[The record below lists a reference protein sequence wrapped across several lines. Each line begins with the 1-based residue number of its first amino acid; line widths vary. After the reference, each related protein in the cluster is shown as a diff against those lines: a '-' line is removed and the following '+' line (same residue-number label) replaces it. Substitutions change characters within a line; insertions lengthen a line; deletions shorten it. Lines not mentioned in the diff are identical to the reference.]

1 MKKLGLTGQ
10 RWLRAFHI
18 FFACAWIG
26 ASLSL
31 ILMQIGLRATD
42 GGELYGIDASM
53 KYVDYYVIIPAAF
66 GCLVTGFLISLLT
79 KWGFF
84 KFHWV
89 TLKWVI
95 NVSAII
101 FGTFWLGPWLN
112 GMAPISRA
120 EGLSALT
127 NPIYLHLKQMN
138 TWCAMVQ
145 HFVLLIAVYISI
157 FKPWGMRK

>member
-1 MKKLGLTGQ
+1 MKKFGLTGQ

-26 ASLSL
+26 ASMCL
-31 ILMQIGLRATD
+31 ILMQIGLKATD
-42 GGELYGIDASM
+42 GRELYGIDASM
-53 KYVDYYVIIPAAF
+53 KYVDDYVIIPAAF

-89 TLKWVI
+89 TLKWII
-95 NVSAII
+95 NISAII

-112 GMAPISRA
+112 GMAPISKVD
-120 EGLSALT
+120 GLNAFT
-127 NPIYLHLKQMN
+127 NPIYLHFKQMN
-138 TWCAMVQ
+138 TWFAMLQ
-145 HFVLLIAVYISI
+145 NIILLIALYISV